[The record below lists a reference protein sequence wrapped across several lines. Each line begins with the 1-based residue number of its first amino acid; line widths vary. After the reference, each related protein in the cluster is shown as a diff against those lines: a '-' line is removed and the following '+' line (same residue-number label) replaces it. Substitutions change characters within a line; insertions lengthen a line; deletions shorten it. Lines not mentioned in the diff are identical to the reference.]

1 MQTQSHRTNF
11 NLEERTFNFAR
22 RTRIFL
28 SSISSGRVMVED
40 KKQLVRSSGSVAANY
55 LEANE
60 GLSRKDFVMRVKIC
74 RKEAKESHMWLKLIR
89 ESVEPVLH
97 VECDSLIDESLQ
109 LVKIFN
115 TIAYKVNLTESS
127 TV

>member
-1 MQTQSHRTNF
+1 MQVQSHRANF

-22 RTRIFL
+22 RTRAL
-28 SSISSGRVMVED
+28 LAAISSGRVMAED

-60 GLSRKDFVMRVKIC
+60 GLSKKDFVMRVKIC
-74 RKEAKESHMWLKLIR
+74 RKEAKENHMWLKLIR
-89 ESVEPVLH
+89 DNVEPALQS
-97 VECDSLIDESLQ
+97 ECDALIDESLQ

-115 TIAYKVNLTESS
+115 TIAYKIKID
-127 TV
+127 